1 MSSRRSS
8 FPTLFPAA
16 SQLSLPGAYLPDI
29 PLEEEHRPDV
39 GAVFEGA
46 FGLLFGGKVQIR
58 DLDGHLAAIDERIDS
73 KHEHP
78 AILDRPRR
86 FLRVKAEIEV
96 SSCDGRLYVDVK
108 RHRNQEQDNEDNGDH
123 LLQEQRARTD
133 LVAGVLGRPLG
144 ALDGKVEVDQDP
156 QGKGEL
162 ERRDADEPVAGVSCE
177 G

>member
-1 MSSRRSS
+1 M
-8 FPTLFPAA
+8 
-16 SQLSLPGAYLPDI
+16 
-29 PLEEEHRPDV
+29 
-39 GAVFEGA
+39 
-46 FGLLFGGKVQIR
+46 QIR

-96 SSCDGRLYVDVK
+96 SSCDGRLCVDVK

-156 QGKGEL
+156 KGKGEL
-162 ERRDADEPVAGVSCE
+162 ERRDADEPVARVNCKGWLCDGSY
-177 G
+177 